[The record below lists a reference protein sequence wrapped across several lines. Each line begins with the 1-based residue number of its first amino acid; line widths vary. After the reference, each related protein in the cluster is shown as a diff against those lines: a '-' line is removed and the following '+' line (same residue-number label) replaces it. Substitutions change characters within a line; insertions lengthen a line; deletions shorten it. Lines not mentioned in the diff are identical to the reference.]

1 MSKATTSKKE
11 AAVETKEKEVKEK
24 ASAKKAAAK
33 KTEKKGTA
41 KKEKKERASRGS
53 AIADGTIT
61 LLVKENP
68 KREGSSAHKRY
79 ELYRKHKNIAAYLKA
94 GGKRSS
100 LRYDAKHEYI
110 KLSNVKTKAELK
122 EKGNE

>member
-1 MSKATTSKKE
+1 MAKATTKKAVKTAEDVVDEIAAEDKASKK
-11 AAVETKEKEVKEK
+11 ATKKD
-24 ASAKKAAAK
+24 AKKP
-33 KTEKKGTA
+33 A
-41 KKEKKERASRGS
+41 KKEKKERAARGS
-53 AIADGTIT
+53 AIADGKIT

-79 ELYRKHKNIAAYLKA
+79 ELYRKHKDIASYLKA

-100 LRYDAKHEYI
+100 LRYDEKHEYI

-122 EKGNE
+122 EE